1 VIAPLNGRYLPAA
14 QTALRVVAGLAY
26 FSHGAQKTFG
36 WFGGMGP
43 NGGAVDLMTRF
54 GAAGVIEVLA
64 GACLVLGLGT
74 RLVAFIASGE
84 MAVAYFWV
92 HVGSSGQIF
101 WWDNRGEIV
110 MLYSLIW
117 LTFAAW
123 GAGPYSLDAW
133 LAGRRRPE

>member
-1 VIAPLNGRYLPAA
+1 MAPLPSRYLPAA
-14 QTALRVVAGLAY
+14 QSALRVMAGLAY

-36 WFGGMGP
+36 WFGGMGA

-54 GAAGVIEVLA
+54 GAAGIIEVIA

-74 RLVAFIASGE
+74 RLAAFLASGE

-92 HVGSSGQIF
+92 HVTNSGQLF
-101 WWDNRGEIV
+101 WWDNRGELV
-110 MLYSLIW
+110 MLYAFIW

-133 LAGRRRPE
+133 LAGKRPSS